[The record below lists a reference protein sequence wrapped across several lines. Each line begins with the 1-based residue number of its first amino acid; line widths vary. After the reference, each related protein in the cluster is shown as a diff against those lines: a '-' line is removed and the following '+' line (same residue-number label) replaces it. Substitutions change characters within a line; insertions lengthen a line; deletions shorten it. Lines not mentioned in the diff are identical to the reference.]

1 MPSLFLRGEDDEVP
15 PYNVACLSF
24 GHWMAKRPRNEV
36 VRPPTERGRDRPRR
50 LLEGR
55 TRPIHCRCWSW
66 PHNAKS
72 AVQTDSLFLLSN
84 FALLAHSAQI
94 RFALLPLPEFAFLIL
109 IASGERPRLLA
120 RSSVQKMRRPSATRK
135 AFVCDFVAGPGL
147 SKVDNNM
154 DRAGRSR
161 CNRKRQFWIV
171 DSCGC
176 MAAAGL
182 ATGTSSQSLPWAL
195 HAYRVTGMVV
205 EQFLL
210 TKILKLHFSTRCLR

>member
-1 MPSLFLRGEDDEVP
+1 MPSLCGEDDEVP

-94 RFALLPLPEFAFLIL
+94 RFALLLPLLPPLRVCF
-109 IASGERPRLLA
+109 SNSNRLGRESVLA

-135 AFVCDFVAGPGL
+135 ALLVCDFVAGPWPFK
-147 SKVDNNM
+147 S
-154 DRAGRSR
+154 
-161 CNRKRQFWIV
+161 
-171 DSCGC
+171 
-176 MAAAGL
+176 
-182 ATGTSSQSLPWAL
+182 
-195 HAYRVTGMVV
+195 
-205 EQFLL
+205 
-210 TKILKLHFSTRCLR
+210 